1 MVKTLTIS
9 TKNNPTLVFKKIAS
23 IFDRK
28 WSNSAKISDPR
39 TPGANPKT
47 SRYIYSY
54 IQRQR

>member
-28 WSNSAKISDPR
+28 WLNSAKISDPR